1 MFSQMTVLNP
11 YDCSRGFASLDALLC
26 LVPLL
31 LMLILIADAS
41 SSFMRS
47 AEAAAH
53 RQLVFD
59 RIVSVADY
67 TVKIGAARHEGGVRY
82 PNWVDAGAITADY
95 SESMRVRAGL
105 SSLYI
110 GLDAPDEGGGEYP
123 ICIYRLAVVGEDL
136 EIRKLHVCG
145 G

>member
-1 MFSQMTVLNP
+1 MTVLNP
-11 YDCSRGFASLDALLC
+11 YDRNRGFASLDALLC

-31 LMLILIADAS
+31 LMLILIADAA

-47 AEAAAH
+47 AEQAAH
-53 RQLVFD
+53 RQRVFD

-67 TVKIGAARHEGGVRY
+67 TVKIGAARHEGGIRY
-82 PNWVDAGAITADY
+82 PNWVDADAITAVY

-110 GLDAPDEGGGEYP
+110 GLDEPDDVDGADGGFP
-123 ICIYRLAVVGEDL
+123 ICIYRLVVVGDEL
-136 EIRKLHVCG
+136 EIRKLRVCG